1 MNHLTLAGWKKE
13 EEEERM
19 EGVTRQQIMNL
30 GASSRGY
37 GTSEYNQSKMHSHK
51 SLKMNL
57 TKNA

>member
-37 GTSEYNQSKMHSHK
+37 GTSEYNQSKMYSHK
-51 SLKMNL
+51 SLKI
-57 TKNA
+57 KN